1 MKLRPDNLRG
11 FILTAETEYEK
22 NILNCFGG
30 LWFTSCH
37 GVGGDMILRVT
48 SKTRRWMRGKTAHSL
63 QQPQAQNLT
72 ASVVIMSLSVN
83 LVRSVA
89 VKLRPCGEPLGEIL
103 TRYFIRRWR

>member
-37 GVGGDMILRVT
+37 GVGGDMILRIT
-48 SKTRRWMRGKTAHSL
+48 SKDAPLDAWKDSAQPTTAAGAKFNGQYCHNVPIGQSC
-63 QQPQAQNLT
+63 
-72 ASVVIMSLSVN
+72 
-83 LVRSVA
+83 
-89 VKLRPCGEPLGEIL
+89 KECG
-103 TRYFIRRWR
+103 R